1 MKKMNRLFKKLPP
14 KRQLTSLAAIVDDWT
29 YRFGAEGPE
38 KHRRDTVVE
47 FCAASR
53 SFPQA
58 VDRAVMSRAENGKM
72 HNHQSRVPH
81 LARLTFG
88 AAILDHLGEGN
99 HKSIKTF
106 DQLHDE
112 LERIGKPIQ
121 GIAEVTIYDVA
132 TRIAAYLGLEITSL
146 YLHAGVRQGWDI
158 LHGERT
164 DRRIKRIP
172 KAQLPVELQRLPADE
187 CEDMLCAYREQLR
200 PWCKP
205 KG

>member
-14 KRQLTSLAAIVDDWT
+14 KRQLTSLAAIVDDWV

-47 FCAASR
+47 YCASAH
-53 SFPQA
+53 SFVQA
-58 VDRAVMSRAENGKM
+58 VERACNSRAANGKM
-72 HNHQSRVPH
+72 HNHQSRVTQGSRNH
-81 LARLTFG
+81 FCN
-88 AAILDHLGEGN
+88 AILAMWGVGQ
-99 HKSIKTF
+99 HKAFKTF

-112 LERIGKPIQ
+112 IERIGGVIS
-121 GIAEVTIYDVA
+121 GIGPVTIYDVA

-172 KAQLPVELQRLPADE
+172 KARLPVELQRLPADE